1 MRTRFLDRFEAI
13 VFDLN
18 GTLAEGYDRFDKDQ
32 DYHAT
37 YRALGGSA
45 LSRSEVTE
53 AVEESLRR
61 CLARYRRGPS
71 DPFPP
76 YAEFMPVEFAEHAAA
91 IEDTVAEHELGVIPD
106 ERRDWLETLARSHR
120 LGLVSDLWA
129 PARRVRERLAADG
142 LGALFRSL
150 VLSCEHG
157 AVKPSPRLFRL
168 ALSELSA
175 DPART
180 LFVGDNY
187 RRDIEGAAACGLAT
201 AWVSATGPPG
211 EAPAA
216 DRVVDS
222 VERLA
227 EID

>member
-1 MRTRFLDRFEAI
+1 MTRFIDHFEAI

-18 GTLAEGYDRFDKDQ
+18 GTLAEDYDRFDAEQ

-37 YRALGGSA
+37 YRALGGTA

-76 YAEFMPVEFAEHAAA
+76 YAEFMPAEFAEHAAD
-91 IEDTVAEHELGVIPD
+91 IEDVVAEHELGVVPR
-106 ERRDWLETLARSHR
+106 ERRDWLATLAGTHR

-129 PARRVRERLAADG
+129 PSRRARERLAADG
-142 LGALFRSL
+142 FEALFGSI

-157 AVKPSPRLFRL
+157 AVKPGARLFRL
-168 ALSELSA
+168 ALSELG
-175 DPART
+175 ARPEAT

-201 AWVSATGPPG
+201 AWVCEEGSGG
-211 EAPAA
+211 SAPAA
-216 DRVVDS
+216 DRIVER

-227 EID
+227 QVG